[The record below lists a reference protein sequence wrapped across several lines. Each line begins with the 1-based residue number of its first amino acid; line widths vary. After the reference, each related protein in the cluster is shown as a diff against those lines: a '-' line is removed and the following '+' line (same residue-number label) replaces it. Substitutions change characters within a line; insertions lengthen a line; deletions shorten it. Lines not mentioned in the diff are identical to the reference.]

1 MKVIG
6 VIPARFNSTR
16 FPGKVLANLR
26 GKPIIQHVYERAKK
40 AKRLD
45 EILIATDDERVFKV
59 AEKFGAKVVM
69 TSKEHLT
76 GTDRVSEA
84 VKKLKA
90 EIVINIQADAPLINP
105 LMIDKVAEVL
115 LDDSNLIMATLMKRI
130 EKKGELCNPN
140 IVKVVTD
147 NQGFA
152 LYFSRS
158 PIPYAKN
165 NFISYKHI
173 GAYGYRRK
181 FLLIFVQLSRSPLEK
196 IENLEQLRALE
207 NGYKIKMIETD
218 DDMIEID
225 TEEDLIMAKKFI
237 SNM

>member
-140 IVKVVTD
+140 
-147 NQGFA
+147 
-152 LYFSRS
+152 
-158 PIPYAKN
+158 
-165 NFISYKHI
+165 
-173 GAYGYRRK
+173 
-181 FLLIFVQLSRSPLEK
+181 
-196 IENLEQLRALE
+196 
-207 NGYKIKMIETD
+207 
-218 DDMIEID
+218 
-225 TEEDLIMAKKFI
+225 
-237 SNM
+237 

>member
-147 NQGFA
+147 SQGFA

-207 NGYKIKMIETD
+207 
-218 DDMIEID
+218 
-225 TEEDLIMAKKFI
+225 MATK
-237 SNM
+237 

>member
-147 NQGFA
+147 SQGFA

-218 DDMIEID
+218 DDMIR
-225 TEEDLIMAKKFI
+225 
-237 SNM
+237 

>member
-181 FLLIFVQLSRSPLEK
+181 FLLTFVQLPRSPLEK
-196 IENLEQLRALE
+196 MENLEQLRALE
-207 NGYKIKMIETD
+207 NGYKIKMVQTD
-218 DDMIEID
+218 NDMIEID

-237 SNM
+237 SNK